1 MRIETAAPSWTR
13 VIVVALGLGVIGLP
27 VWELGRGV
35 WPLNITSPF
44 FLLIILGACT
54 LGVPAI
60 IGGLTGW
67 ADSWT
72 IVAGRIEIERR
83 NPFTKRRFVFVPA
96 DVSSIEV
103 VEHEAMEGE
112 NTYSVVLVANSVDRY
127 NAPRRLSTRTFAEE
141 LAEEIKQTFQG

>member
-1 MRIETAAPSWTR
+1 MRIETAAPAWTR
-13 VIVVALGLGVIGLP
+13 VIVVVLGLGAIGLP

-54 LGVPAI
+54 LGIPAI

-83 NPFTKRRFVFVPA
+83 NPFTSRRLVFLPA
-96 DVSSIEV
+96 DISRIEV

-112 NTYSVVLVANSVDRY
+112 NTFSVVLATVSGARY
-127 NAPRRLSTRTFAEE
+127 ETPRRLSTRKFAEA
-141 LAEEIKQTFQG
+141 LADEIRQAFLG